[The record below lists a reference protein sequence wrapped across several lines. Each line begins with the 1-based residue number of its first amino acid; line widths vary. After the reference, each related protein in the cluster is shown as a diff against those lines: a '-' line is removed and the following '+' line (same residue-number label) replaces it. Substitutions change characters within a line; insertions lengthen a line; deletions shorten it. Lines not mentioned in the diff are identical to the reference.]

1 METHKSIF
9 SLLSGNMKAYTI
21 SWVSTFFTSIVNAL
35 WTTHVFHYD
44 FVSNIDGALAS
55 QIGIILLNEI
65 YLLFSVIASRKY
77 LFGIGTPVNLA
88 LILMN
93 AGFICLL
100 IYAPMT
106 AFKMFAALSH
116 IDIAG
121 HSPLYD
127 QINGISN
134 TIVRLAAGWTHVD
147 LAQLQSL
154 YGKPVGKG
162 LSILSGL
169 IALWYVRSF
178 FKGKKAA

>member
-21 SWVSTFFTSIVNAL
+21 SWVSTFFSSIVNAV
-35 WTTHVFHYD
+35 WTHYVFHYD
-44 FVSNIDGALAS
+44 FISNIDGALAS
-55 QIGIILLNEI
+55 QIGIILLNQF

-77 LFGIGTPVNLA
+77 LFGLGAVVNLA

-93 AGFICLL
+93 AAFICLL
-100 IYAPMT
+100 IYAPMV
-106 AFKMFAALSH
+106 AFKLFAALNH

-127 QINGISN
+127 QINGYSN
-134 TIVRLAAGWTHVD
+134 TIVKLGAGWANVD
-147 LAQLQSL
+147 LAQLQSV
-154 YGKPVGKG
+154 YGKPIGKG

-178 FKGKKAA
+178 FKAKKG